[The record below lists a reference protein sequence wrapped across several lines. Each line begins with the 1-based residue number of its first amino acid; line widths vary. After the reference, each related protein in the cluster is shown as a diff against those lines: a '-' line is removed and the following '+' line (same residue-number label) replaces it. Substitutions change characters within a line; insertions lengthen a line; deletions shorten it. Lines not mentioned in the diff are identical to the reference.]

1 MKKLIDLGFDS
12 RFVSQ
17 IDQVV
22 NQADQSI
29 ARVSAVDRG
38 SFMIRDE
45 HREIPA
51 ELSGKF
57 YFDVQS
63 SVEMPCVGDWVTVQ
77 YHNADDLAII
87 HGVFPRRTE
96 LHRKRAGEAVDY
108 QMIAANVDTAF
119 IIQSCHFD
127 FNLARL
133 NRYLIMTAEGHVD
146 AIIILTKTDLV
157 TSAELEEQLSAIR
170 SAGIT
175 NRVIALSNADGS
187 GFDEFKQALKP
198 GLTYCLLGSSGVGKT
213 TLINRLMGREAY
225 LTKEVS
231 ETGEGTHSTSR
242 RQLIMLENGVMFI
255 DTPGMRE
262 VGLLNTNDGVKDG
275 FEDIINL
282 AGSCRFG
289 DCKHIHESGCAVLAA
304 VKSGEL
310 SQDRFASF
318 LKLRKESEHNELS
331 YLEKRRK
338 DKSFGRFIKTVKKNL
353 KR

>member
-1 MKKLIDLGFDS
+1 VDS
-12 RFVSQ
+12 V
-17 IDQVV
+17 
-22 NQADQSI
+22 
-29 ARVSAVDRG
+29 
-38 SFMIRDE
+38 
-45 HREIPA
+45 
-51 ELSGKF
+51 
-57 YFDVQS
+57 
-63 SVEMPCVGDWVTVQ
+63 
-77 YHNADDLAII
+77 
-87 HGVFPRRTE
+87 
-96 LHRKRAGEAVDY
+96 
-108 QMIAANVDTAF
+108 
-119 IIQSCHFD
+119 
-127 FNLARL
+127 
-133 NRYLIMTAEGHVD
+133 
-146 AIIILTKTDLV
+146 IILTKTDLV

-353 KR
+353 KRGRGNPGIS

>member
-1 MKKLIDLGFDS
+1 
-12 RFVSQ
+12 
-17 IDQVV
+17 
-22 NQADQSI
+22 
-29 ARVSAVDRG
+29 
-38 SFMIRDE
+38 
-45 HREIPA
+45 
-51 ELSGKF
+51 
-57 YFDVQS
+57 
-63 SVEMPCVGDWVTVQ
+63 
-77 YHNADDLAII
+77 
-87 HGVFPRRTE
+87 
-96 LHRKRAGEAVDY
+96 
-108 QMIAANVDTAF
+108 
-119 IIQSCHFD
+119 
-127 FNLARL
+127 
-133 NRYLIMTAEGHVD
+133 
-146 AIIILTKTDLV
+146 
-157 TSAELEEQLSAIR
+157 
-170 SAGIT
+170 
-175 NRVIALSNADGS
+175 VIALSNADGS